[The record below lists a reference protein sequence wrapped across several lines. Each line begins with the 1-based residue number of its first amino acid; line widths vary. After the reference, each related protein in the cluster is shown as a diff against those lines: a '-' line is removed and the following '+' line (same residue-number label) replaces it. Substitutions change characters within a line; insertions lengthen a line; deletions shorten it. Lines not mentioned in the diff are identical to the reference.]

1 MSKETHKAFIE
12 YTLNEW
18 PAETVHTLRTLADH
32 FALPLRNVRYHAI
45 KLVDEGYLCQIK
57 FDGNTY
63 YLLKRHYAE
72 FVKFRPY
79 GVKVN

>member
-1 MSKETHKAFIE
+1 MSKETHQKFIN
-12 YTLNEW
+12 YVINDW
-18 PAETVHTLRTLADH
+18 PSDTIHTLRTLADL
-32 FALPLRNVRYHAI
+32 FDIPLRNVRYHAI

-72 FVKFRPY
+72 FLKFRPY
-79 GVKVN
+79 GVQVK

>member
-1 MSKETHKAFIE
+1 MSKETHQTFIKYVE
-12 YTLNEW
+12 NDW
-18 PAETVHTLRTLADH
+18 PSDTVHTLRTLADLFH
-32 FALPLRNVRYHAI
+32 IPLRNVRYHAI

-72 FVKFRPY
+72 FLKFRPY
-79 GVKVN
+79 GVQVK